1 LLLVLRLLD
10 WDWNHDFLGFRH
22 NATRNESRNVSSSK
36 AWWWWNVAQ
45 ITGWRSR
52 NIRNIDS
59 LNLLDDSICL
69 SDINRVLLKN
79 FFFLLLIFNQLL
91 LFLLKKFDL
100 FSLTS

>member
-10 WDWNHDFLGFRH
+10 WDWNHNFLGFRH
-22 NATRNESRNVSSSK
+22 DATRNESRNVSSSK

-45 ITGWRSR
+45 IAGWRSR

-91 LFLLKKFDL
+91 LFLLKKFNL